1 MKKKTGLILCIVG
14 AVLCVAGVVFFILAC
29 NKVKQAGTDTRE
41 STVTETQEGTQTE
54 PAESETA
61 KQETTQPETTQPETK
76 QDIGNKEETEPEKQE
91 TEESESDK
99 EALADFDLATP
110 SVCGALSVD
119 GTQLVD
125 ENGNPVQ
132 LKGIST
138 HGLAWFPTY
147 VDQNAF
153 KEFREQWNVN
163 VMRLAM
169 YTHEYGG
176 YCSGG
181 NKEDLKNIVKRGIQY
196 ATDND
201 MYVIVDWHVL
211 NENSPLVYKDEAK
224 KFFEEMAKTYADQNN
239 ILYEICNEPCGGTSW
254 SDVKK
259 YAEEIIP
266 IIRKYDEDAIII
278 VGTPNWS
285 QRADEAAAE
294 PITGYDNIMYAVH
307 FYAAT
312 HKEDLRN
319 VTENAIKSG
328 LPIFISEFSICDASG
343 NGGIDYDQAD
353 KWMNLINEY
362 GLSYVMWSLS
372 NKNETSALIKS
383 SCSKTS
389 NFTEDDLSDTGKW
402 LYKTLTGKAVVGN
415 SKDAAKNNQSSTG
428 SSQNNNQNNNPNNN
442 NNGNNNNSGQNGS
455 QTFTFTS
462 SGLNGTAILKSS
474 WDDSGKT
481 CYQFDVKLENPGS
494 SEVSQW
500 AIDIHFSSDISFSS
514 GWGGKFSANGNTLH
528 ITNESYNGTIS
539 GGGTISDIGFMVT
552 GSSGMTVTP

>member
-29 NKVKQAGTDTRE
+29 NKVKQAGSDTQE

-328 LPIFISEFSICDASG
+328 IPIFISEFSICDASG

-428 SSQNNNQNNNPNNN
+428 SSQNNNQNNN